1 MKKLLGIVFISA
13 FINLNAFG
21 APTHVDSYNVKSEE
35 QTPTGIR
42 FNADGTKMFVVGIH
56 GDKVNEYSL
65 SVGFDLSST
74 VTALRTLNVS
84 SKEIQPQ
91 DLAFNS
97 DGTVIF
103 VTGNNSSNIDSW
115 TLSTPY
121 SLEGASHKA
130 TTAIG
135 GNPRGLQFNT
145 NGTKMFI
152 LENVGNNVQEYSLST
167 AYDPST
173 KSSST
178 NFSVSDAGAW
188 LQGMEFNSDGTKMF
202 IVSNDDDAIHEY
214 NLNTGFNIS
223 TASYVGIYS
232 VTYTGTLQ
240 VSAIA
245 FNSDGSKMF
254 HADFAQ
260 FLVQEYTLSCYYGV
274 VKCMDPTSDKD
285 DVASVEAQ
293 TESAKKLIQHTSYPI
308 LNRMEWLRRNTNN
321 SNLTNQNLSLIHI

>member
-1 MKKLLGIVFISA
+1 
-13 FINLNAFG
+13 
-21 APTHVDSYNVKSEE
+21 
-35 QTPTGIR
+35 
-42 FNADGTKMFVVGIH
+42 
-56 GDKVNEYSL
+56 
-65 SVGFDLSST
+65 
-74 VTALRTLNVS
+74 
-84 SKEIQPQ
+84 
-91 DLAFNS
+91 
-97 DGTVIF
+97 
-103 VTGNNSSNIDSW
+103 
-115 TLSTPY
+115 
-121 SLEGASHKA
+121 
-130 TTAIG
+130 
-135 GNPRGLQFNT
+135 
-145 NGTKMFI
+145 MFI

-214 NLNTGFNIS
+214 NLSTGFNIS

-260 FLVQEYTLSCYYGV
+260 YLIQEYTLSCY
-274 VKCMDPTSDKD
+274 
-285 DVASVEAQ
+285 SV
-293 TESAKKLIQHTSYPI
+293 SYTH
-308 LNRMEWLRRNTNN
+308 LRAHET
-321 SNLTNQNLSLIHI
+321 